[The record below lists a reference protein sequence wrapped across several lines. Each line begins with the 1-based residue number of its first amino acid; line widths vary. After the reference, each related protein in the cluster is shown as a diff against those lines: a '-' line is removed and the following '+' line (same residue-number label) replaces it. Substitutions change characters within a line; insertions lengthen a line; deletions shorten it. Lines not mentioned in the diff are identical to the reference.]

1 MQAASKNDYKV
12 GASSERPWGNW
23 AVVALGNGFVVK
35 EISVMPGHVLSL
47 QSHQHRAEHWVILT
61 GEAEV
66 TVDGEVIRRTT
77 EDSVFI
83 PAKAMHRIENV
94 GDTVLTFI
102 EIQTGLILSED
113 DIERFDDRYGRA
125 ERTS

>member
-1 MQAASKNDYKV
+1 
-12 GASSERPWGNW
+12 
-23 AVVALGNGFVVK
+23 
-35 EISVMPGHVLSL
+35 MPGHVLSL